1 MRSIE
6 AWMQERMI
14 WPVRSSRSEASI
26 RYARAAQ
33 KFCSR
38 RQWIRRRRRKEDLD
52 CWKSELS
59 EELKR
64 TSGKDVFLRRTGG
77 CQSRLPHCLE
87 QSRSQTVLC
96 VS

>member
-1 MRSIE
+1 MPSVE
-6 AWMQERMI
+6 AWMQERKI
-14 WPVRSSRSEASI
+14 WPVRRSRSEASI

-38 RQWIRRRRRKEDLD
+38 RQWIRRRRKEDLD

-64 TSGKDVFLRRTGG
+64 TSGKDVL
-77 CQSRLPHCLE
+77 
-87 QSRSQTVLC
+87 
-96 VS
+96 